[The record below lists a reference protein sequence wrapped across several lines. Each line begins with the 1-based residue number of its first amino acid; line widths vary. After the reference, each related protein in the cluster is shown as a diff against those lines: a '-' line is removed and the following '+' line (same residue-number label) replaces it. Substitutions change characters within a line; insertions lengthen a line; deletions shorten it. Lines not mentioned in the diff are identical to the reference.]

1 MMYVYMSLQNIQLRN
16 YLIDNFMN
24 KTTNIYHEKE
34 EEENIVFDREF
45 EYNEE
50 KKENVD
56 EEKTYKYLDDDVL
69 NQVFT
74 YDPNVNYNIHL
85 GMFQFVEN
93 TVNPFLQYFL
103 IPNKELQFPVA
114 MLDHSKFE
122 LTRKDD
128 KKEIKVKEKK
138 SEFSIMKFL
147 SLSSSKSEEEEENPK
162 EETEKSEEKDDSEHQ
177 TIFKEQCFEFFKKV
191 IHYNEQDVSSLYRG
205 FLQENN
211 DIFVF
216 FDCSEVTMPVFYEL
230 DLKNKKPFQK
240 IIVNEIINNDSGYLI
255 DSQLINLFFQN
266 SFLKNIKELDN
277 TIVELP
283 VRAYLC
289 SQEDGVYQ
297 NLYYENKS
305 EEITLINKKV
315 YHPEFDYLYVFTEQP
330 LKSENIENIKSHAL
344 FVKKDIPIITEAKE
358 DLDLIKENLDEYNVF
373 YFMYKGNKYFGVRNE
388 FYFQE
393 I

>member
-24 KTTNIYHEKE
+24 KTTNIYHQE
-34 EEENIVFDREF
+34 EEENIVFDKEF
-45 EYNEE
+45 DYKEENKEDIGEE
-50 KKENVD
+50 KS
-56 EEKTYKYLDDDVL
+56 YKYLDDDVL
-69 NQVFT
+69 NQVFA

-93 TVNPFLQYFL
+93 TVHPFLQYFL
-103 IPNKELQFPVA
+103 IPNKEMQFPIA

-138 SEFSIMKFL
+138 SEFSIMEFL
-147 SLSSSKSEEEEENPK
+147 SLSPTNVKEEEGNIQEEPEKPEEN
-162 EETEKSEEKDDSEHQ
+162 DDSEEQ

-191 IHYNEQDVSSLYRG
+191 THYNEQDVSSLYRG
-205 FLQENN
+205 FLQESN

-216 FDCSEVTMPVFYEL
+216 FDCSKVTMPVFYEL
-230 DLKNKKPFQK
+230 DLKSKKSYEK
-240 IIVNEIINNDSGYLI
+240 IIINEIINNDAVYVI
-255 DSQLINLFFQN
+255 DSQIINLFFQN
-266 SFLKNIKELDN
+266 TFLKNIKELDN
-277 TIVELP
+277 TNVELP

-289 SQEDGVYQ
+289 SEEDGVYQ

-373 YFMYKGNKYFGVRNE
+373 YFMYKGNKYFGVRNQ